1 MKILI
6 MSDSHS
12 HDENVRKAI
21 AKEAPLDGLIHLGDS
36 QGSEDLIRSL
46 AGCPVYMVAG
56 NCDYFTSLPPVRYIT
71 LGKYRI
77 MLTHGHYHYVSVG
90 AKDLLEEAKA
100 NGCSIVMYGHTHRPV
115 MDGTDGEVLVLNPGS
130 ISYPRQE
137 GKHPSYMV
145 METDEKGEAH
155 FRLNY
160 LNPKG

>member
-12 HDENVRKAI
+12 QDKNIRKAMEREKPFD
-21 AKEAPLDGLIHLGDS
+21 ALIHLGDS
-36 QGSEDLIRSL
+36 QDSEEHMHEL

-56 NCDYFTSLPPVRYIT
+56 NCDYFTSLPIVQIVQF
-71 LGKYRI
+71 GKYRI

-90 AKDLLEEAKA
+90 CQDLVEEAKA
-100 NGCSIVMYGHTHRPV
+100 NHCNIVIYGHTHRPL
-115 MDGTDGEVLVLNPGS
+115 MDGSDGEVLVLNPGS

-137 GKHPSYMV
+137 GKRPSYMV
-145 METDEKGEAH
+145 MEIDEAGEGQ

-160 LNPKG
+160 L